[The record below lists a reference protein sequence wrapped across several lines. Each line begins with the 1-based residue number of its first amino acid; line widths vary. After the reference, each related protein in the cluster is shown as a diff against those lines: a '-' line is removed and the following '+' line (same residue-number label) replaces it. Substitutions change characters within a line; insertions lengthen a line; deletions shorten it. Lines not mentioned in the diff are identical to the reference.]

1 MNADDDDFHGFRSS
15 YFLEK
20 IMDSLQ
26 HSEITGKIIKAFY
39 KVYNTLGYGFL
50 EKVYESALILEL
62 QEMNLNVVQQ
72 APIKVFYNGQEVGE
86 YFADLIVEGCVI
98 IELKAVEKLSEIHE
112 AQLLNYLKATDIE
125 VGLLLNFGVKA
136 EYKRKVFNNNRK
148 SLKDFLLNP

>member
-1 MNADDDDFHGFRSS
+1 
-15 YFLEK
+15 
-20 IMDSLQ
+20 
-26 HSEITGKIIKAFY
+26 
-39 KVYNTLGYGFL
+39 
-50 EKVYESALILEL
+50 
-62 QEMNLNVVQQ
+62 MNLNVVRQ